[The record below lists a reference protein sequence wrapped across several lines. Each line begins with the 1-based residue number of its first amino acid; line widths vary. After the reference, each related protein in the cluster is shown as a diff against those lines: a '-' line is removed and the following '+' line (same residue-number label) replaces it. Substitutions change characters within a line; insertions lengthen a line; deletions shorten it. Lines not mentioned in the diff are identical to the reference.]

1 MGLLALVE
9 RKRRRN
15 SINYLF
21 TSTLPFSSSVL
32 ARSSWLHSTAE
43 NSAIAIAVV
52 VVVVVV
58 VAVAVEVV
66 VVVVGIVIVEL
77 VLWCK
82 RDC

>member
-52 VVVVVV
+52 VVVVV
-58 VAVAVEVV
+58 AVAVEVV

>member
-52 VVVVVV
+52 VVVVI
-58 VAVAVEVV
+58 AVAVEVV